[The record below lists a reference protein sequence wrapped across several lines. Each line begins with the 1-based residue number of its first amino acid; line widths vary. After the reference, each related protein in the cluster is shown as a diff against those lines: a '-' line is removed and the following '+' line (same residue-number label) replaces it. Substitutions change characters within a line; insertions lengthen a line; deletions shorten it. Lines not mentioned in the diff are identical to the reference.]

1 MSPAKR
7 LTVIE
12 ESPQVPVNRA
22 RELSNKLSLLPKN
35 DLILLRRIYDSPED
49 NEAQEIISKAVLD
62 DYSIQELR
70 VALAMLDGVHK
81 LPLSEKPLGFE
92 NIKPWHPVQDPTPLP
107 PQRIITPSNDTP
119 SLPSAKT
126 AQEISDILVS
136 IPYEDFKWLI
146 KHFGKPQDLRS
157 RLIIIKNRL
166 YHFKWE
172 DVAATIAA
180 LQRTL
185 PPSESE

>member
-7 LTVIE
+7 FTLFEDST
-12 ESPQVPVNRA
+12 QVPVKRA
-22 RELSNKLSLLPKN
+22 RELSNKLALLPKK
-35 DLILLRRIYDSPED
+35 DLVLLRRIYDSPND
-49 NEAQEIISKAVLD
+49 NEAQDIITKAVLD

-70 VALAMLDGVHK
+70 VALAMLDGVHE
-81 LPLSEKPLGFE
+81 LPLGEKPLGFE
-92 NIKPWHPVQDPTPLP
+92 NIKTWHPVKDLTPLP
-107 PQRIITPSNDTP
+107 PQRIITPSNEYP
-119 SLPSAKT
+119 PLPSAKT

-136 IPYEDFKWLI
+136 IPYDDFQWLL

-166 YHFKWE
+166 YRFKWE

-185 PPSESE
+185 PHSESQ